1 MSSTPPDKARPV
13 TTATIRAL
21 KQAHRSIVM
30 ITAYD
35 FPSGRLADEAGAD
48 MILVGDSLGMTVLG
62 FDSTLPVTLE
72 QMLHHTAAVTRGA
85 SRALVVADMPFLT
98 YQVTAEEAVRNAGRF
113 IAEAGAA
120 AVKVEGGVAI
130 APTVRRIVDAGIPV
144 MGHVGLTPQSV
155 HALGGYRV
163 QGKEAGAALKLI
175 GDCRAL
181 EHAGAFAVVLECI
194 PAELAAIVSKALTIP
209 TIGIGAGVGCDGQVQ
224 VLNDLLGM
232 GEFTPRHAKRYA
244 EIGDEIRGAISRYA
258 DDVRAGTFPG
268 EDQTTRMD
276 RQTLSE
282 VQAALDGAKSAAAA
296 AGPASGVDTAT
307 AATVAAPDAPNDNEW
322 W

>member
-1 MSSTPPDKARPV
+1 MSATPPDKARPV
-13 TTATIRAL
+13 TTATIRSL
-21 KQAHRSIVM
+21 KQAQRPIVM

-130 APTVRRIVDAGIPV
+130 APTVRRIVDAGVPV

-163 QGKEAGAALKLI
+163 QGKEAGSALKLI
-175 GDCRAL
+175 ADCRAL

-232 GEFTPRHAKRYA
+232 GEFSPRHAKRYA

-268 EDQTTRMD
+268 DEQTTHMD
-276 RQTLSE
+276 TEALSE
-282 VQAALDGAKSAAAA
+282 VEAGASTASA
-296 AGPASGVDTAT
+296 
-307 AATVAAPDAPNDNEW
+307 AAPDAPNDNEW